1 MSKFRFFKF
10 KQKNSRSKNDSG
22 GKFSKIKSVLIKIF
36 GVLFLLGLIGVTLVG
51 MLFIYYTRDLPRP
64 EKFSEKT
71 TTQSTKIYDRSG
83 GVLLYEIYGEEKRNW
98 VDFSNIPDT
107 VKKMAVAA
115 EDKNFYENNIGIDIE
130 GLVRSVII
138 FSKTGKMTG
147 ASTIPQQLI
156 RSTFLNNERT
166 AERKIREIVM
176 AIELTRRYSK
186 DQVLEWYLNQVPF
199 GQNTYGIGAASVNY
213 FGKPISEVNAA
224 EAATLISLI
233 QAPSYYP
240 NHFDELMNRKEYV
253 INRMVEDGYLTSQ
266 ESDDAKKFEVKFVE
280 KENNIKAPYFTLW
293 IKQLLEEQY
302 GKEYLQEAGL
312 IVTTSLDWNMQQQ
325 AEQIVRDGVKKNY
338 AYNAHNGALV
348 ALDPKTGQ
356 VLTMTVGSGNY
367 YDTAYPEGCT
377 AGVDC
382 SFDPQY
388 NVATQ
393 TPGRQPGSSFK
404 PIVYATAF
412 EKGYSDN
419 TIVTDVYT
427 CFGKWGGK
435 EYCPQNF
442 DLSFR
447 GAVTLRSA
455 LACSLNVPAV
465 KVLNSLAGLND
476 SIDKAK
482 EMGITTL
489 ANPSA
494 FYGLSLVLGGG
505 EVTLL
510 DMTSAYGIFAT
521 QGYRMPPTGIIKITN
536 SNRDTVY
543 ENNKTPQKV
552 LSARSANMISSI
564 LSDNSARA
572 PIFGYSSPLYF
583 QNYSNV
589 AVKTGTTS
597 DYRDGWIIG
606 YTPSIVV
613 GMWVGNSN
621 NEAMSK
627 EPGYVVAGPV
637 WHAFMEKILPNYSS
651 ETFPAI

>member
-1 MSKFRFFKF
+1 MKLSKLKFPKRDTGKKPRRFWAVVS
-10 KQKNSRSKNDSG
+10 N
-22 GKFSKIKSVLIKIF
+22 IF
-36 GVLFLLGLIGVTLVG
+36 GVIFLLGLVGVAFVG

-64 EKFSEKT
+64 EKFSEKS

-83 GVLLYEIYGEEKRNW
+83 GILLYEIYGEEKRNW
-98 VDFSNIPDT
+98 VNFSDIPDM
-107 VKKMAVAA
+107 VKKMAIAA
-115 EDKNFYENNIGIDIE
+115 EDKNFYENNVGIDVE
-130 GLVRSVII
+130 GITRSVIT
-138 FSKTGKMTG
+138 FAKTGKATMG
-147 ASTIPQQLI
+147 GSTIPQQLI
-156 RSTFLNNERT
+156 RSTFLTNERT
-166 AERKIREIVM
+166 VERKIREIVM

-199 GQNTYGIGAASVNY
+199 GQNTYGIGAASMNY
-213 FGKPISEVNAA
+213 FGKPVSEIDAA
-224 EAATLISLI
+224 QAATLISLI

-240 NHFDELMNRKEYV
+240 NHFDELMARKEYV
-253 INRMVEDGYLTSQ
+253 INRMAEDGYMNSQ
-266 ESDDAKKFEVKFVE
+266 EAEDAKKAEVKFVE
-280 KENNIKAPYFTLW
+280 KENTIKAPYFTLW
-293 IKQLLEEQY
+293 VKQTLEEQY

-312 IVTTSLDWNMQQQ
+312 KVITSLDWNMQGQ
-325 AEQIVRDGVKKNY
+325 AEEVVKNGVKKNY
-338 AYNAHNGALV
+338 AYHAYNGALV
-348 ALDPKTGQ
+348 AIDPNTGQ
-356 VLTMTVGSGNY
+356 VLAMTVGSGDY
-367 YDTAYPEGCT
+367 YDKSYPDGCA
-377 AGVDC
+377 AGKDC
-382 SFDPQY
+382 LFDPQY
-388 NVATQ
+388 NVTTQ

-404 PIVYATAF
+404 PIVYAEAF
-412 EKGYSDN
+412 EKGYSDK
-419 TIVTDVYT
+419 TIVDDVYT

-476 SIDKAK
+476 SISKAK

-489 ANPSA
+489 DNPST

-510 DMTSAYGIFAT
+510 DMTSAYGVFAT

-536 SNRDTVY
+536 NVGNAVY

-552 LSARSANMISSI
+552 LSARSANIISSI
-564 LSDNSARA
+564 LSDNKARA
-572 PIFGYSSPLYF
+572 PIFGYNSPLYF
-583 QNYSNV
+583 SNYSNV

-621 NEAMSK
+621 NEPMNK

-637 WHAFMEKILPNYSS
+637 WHQFMEKILPNYSHL
-651 ETFPAI
+651 TFPAI